1 MSPVR
6 IVVAVIAGFV
16 IFFVGFGMI
25 RGFAGPR
32 GRASSEPLPLEAVK
46 PLPEGVRILFWCET
60 CGMEVL
66 LLRAGSEAVPR
77 HCGEP
82 MSRREEILRDG

>member
-1 MSPVR
+1 MR

-32 GRASSEPLPLEAVK
+32 GRSNEPLPLEAVK

-66 LLRAGSEAVPR
+66 LLRAGSEALPR

-82 MSRREEILRDG
+82 MSRREEILRGG

>member
-1 MSPVR
+1 MR
-6 IVVAVIAGFV
+6 VVAAVFAGFV
-16 IFFVGFGMI
+16 IFFLGYSVI

-32 GRASSEPLPLEAVK
+32 RGGGGPPPLEAIK

-60 CGMEVL
+60 CGTEVL
-66 LLRAGSEAVPR
+66 LLRAGNENPPR

-82 MSRREEILRDG
+82 MTRREEILRG

>member
-1 MSPVR
+1 MRVV
-6 IVVAVIAGFV
+6 IAVVAGLA
-16 IFFVGFGMI
+16 IFFFGFGVI

-32 GRASSEPLPLEAVK
+32 SGRGAQPLALEAVE

-66 LLRAGSEAVPR
+66 LLRAGSESVPR

-82 MSRREEILRDG
+82 MARREEILPG

>member
-1 MSPVR
+1 MSLER
-6 IVVAVIAGFV
+6 IVIAVIAGFV
-16 IFFVGFGMI
+16 IFFLGFGVI

-32 GRASSEPLPLEAVK
+32 RGAGEPLPLEAIE
-46 PLPEGVRILFWCET
+46 PLPAGVRILFWCET

-66 LLRAGSEAVPR
+66 LLRKGSEALPR

>member
-1 MSPVR
+1 MR
-6 IVVAVIAGFV
+6 LFIAVVAGVV
-16 IFFVGFGMI
+16 IFIFGFGMI
-25 RGFAGPR
+25 RSFAGPR
-32 GRASSEPLPLEAVK
+32 GGAGNQSLPLEAVK

-66 LLRAGSEAVPR
+66 MLRAGSEQAPR

-82 MSRREEILRDG
+82 MSRREEILREPT

>member
-1 MSPVR
+1 MRV
-6 IVVAVIAGFV
+6 VIAVLAGLA
-16 IFFVGFGMI
+16 IFFVGFGVI

-32 GRASSEPLPLEAVK
+32 RGVAGASLEAVE
-46 PLPEGVRILFWCET
+46 PLPEGIRILFWCET

-66 LLRAGSEAVPR
+66 LLRAGSEQPPR

-82 MSRREEILRDG
+82 MARREEILGG